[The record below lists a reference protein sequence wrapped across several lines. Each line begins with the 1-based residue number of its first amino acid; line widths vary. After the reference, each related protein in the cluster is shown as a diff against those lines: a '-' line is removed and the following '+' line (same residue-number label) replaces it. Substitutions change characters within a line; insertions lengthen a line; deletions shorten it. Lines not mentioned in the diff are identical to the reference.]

1 MLSLLGHFTFIKI
14 GERDDYRGNLNMCM
28 NEKLSYTS
36 IGARGW
42 SELTKP
48 VQSMHQYKRSGFVR
62 QDKLRVR
69 LRNSSAM
76 RQVELE
82 EHGHELLDPDTRGR
96 FADLS

>member
-1 MLSLLGHFTFIKI
+1 MASWSTRASRRPACAGLPSAKVKW
-14 GERDDYRGNLNMCM
+14 RR
-28 NEKLSYTS
+28 
-36 IGARGW
+36 ARGW

-48 VQSMHQYKRSGFVR
+48 VQYMHQYKRSGFVR

>member
-1 MLSLLGHFTFIKI
+1 
-14 GERDDYRGNLNMCM
+14 
-28 NEKLSYTS
+28 
-36 IGARGW
+36 
-42 SELTKP
+42 
-48 VQSMHQYKRSGFVR
+48 MHQYKRSGFVR